1 MKKELLLSLLET
13 NARYSTRD
21 LADVLLEDE
30 ESVIH
35 TMSDLEKKKVICGY
49 HTIINWEKTNKD
61 KVMALIEVD
70 VTPERDFGYDRVAKN
85 IYRYPEV
92 DTMYLMSG
100 KSEFIVIIYGRTMQ
114 EISNFVGAKLATTE
128 NVVSTSTSVSY
139 THLVLTFSR
148 HSLSIT
154 TAKLNINVLVFGKY
168 SLRRKRYSS
177 TFLPISS
184 CISLIMASSA
194 HSSLLT

>member
-70 VTPERDFGYDRVAKN
+70 VTPERDFGYDR
-85 IYRYPEV
+85 

-128 NVVSTSTSVSY
+128 NVVSTSTFFVLKEY
-139 THLVLTFSR
+139 KVNGIVLDEEEKPNERLVVT
-148 HSLSIT
+148 
-154 TAKLNINVLVFGKY
+154 
-168 SLRRKRYSS
+168 
-177 TFLPISS
+177 P
-184 CISLIMASSA
+184 
-194 HSSLLT
+194 

>member
-1 MKKELLLSLLET
+1 MNKELLLSILET

-35 TMSDLEKKKVICGY
+35 TMNELEKKKVICGY
-49 HTIINWEKTNKD
+49 HTIINWDKTSRD
-61 KVMALIEVD
+61 KVMAMIEVA
-70 VTPERDFGYDRVAKN
+70 VTPERDYGYDRIAKN

-114 EISNFVGAKLATTE
+114 EISNFVGAKLATTDH
-128 NVVSTSTSVSY
+128 VVSTTTFFVLKEYKINGVILDEEDKPSER
-139 THLVLTFSR
+139 LVVT
-148 HSLSIT
+148 
-154 TAKLNINVLVFGKY
+154 
-168 SLRRKRYSS
+168 
-177 TFLPISS
+177 P
-184 CISLIMASSA
+184 
-194 HSSLLT
+194 

>member
-35 TMSDLEKKKVICGY
+35 TMNDLEKKKVICGY

-92 DTMYLMSG
+92 DTM
-100 KSEFIVIIYGRTMQ
+100 
-114 EISNFVGAKLATTE
+114 
-128 NVVSTSTSVSY
+128 
-139 THLVLTFSR
+139 
-148 HSLSIT
+148 
-154 TAKLNINVLVFGKY
+154 
-168 SLRRKRYSS
+168 
-177 TFLPISS
+177 
-184 CISLIMASSA
+184 
-194 HSSLLT
+194 

>member
-1 MKKELLLSLLET
+1 MKEKIFNFALYLHSYCFGLQYRYYIKEKVIQMNKELLLSLLET

-35 TMSDLEKKKVICGY
+35 TMNELEKKKVICGY
-49 HTIINWEKTNKD
+49 HTIINWDKTSKD
-61 KVMALIEVD
+61 KVMAMIEVA
-70 VTPERDFGYDRVAKN
+70 VTPERNYGYDRIAKN

-128 NVVSTSTSVSY
+128 HVVSTTTFFVLKEY
-139 THLVLTFSR
+139 KINGVILDEEDKPNERLVVT
-148 HSLSIT
+148 
-154 TAKLNINVLVFGKY
+154 
-168 SLRRKRYSS
+168 
-177 TFLPISS
+177 P
-184 CISLIMASSA
+184 
-194 HSSLLT
+194 

>member
-92 DTMYLMSG
+92 DTMYLMSC

-128 NVVSTSTSVSY
+128 NVVSTSTFFVLKEY
-139 THLVLTFSR
+139 KVNGIVLDEEEKPNERLVVT
-148 HSLSIT
+148 
-154 TAKLNINVLVFGKY
+154 
-168 SLRRKRYSS
+168 
-177 TFLPISS
+177 P
-184 CISLIMASSA
+184 
-194 HSSLLT
+194 